1 MANPYEV
8 LGVSPGASDDDI
20 KKAYRN
26 LSRRYHPDANINNP
40 NREQAEERF
49 KEVQQA
55 YDQIMKEKQ
64 QGYSYDSFGG
74 GYGQGQAGGYYGNFG
89 GFGGFRGFSGT
100 YGGDAGRQTR
110 SSSDTDAIELQ
121 AAANYINHRCY
132 REALNVLSNI
142 KSRTATW
149 YYYSAMA
156 NAGAGNNVTAKEHIA
171 QACAMEPNNM
181 QYRAFEQQLT
191 YGGDWYSNMGRGY
204 ARPFAGSS
212 SFCLSLCLMNLF
224 CNCCCNPFGFR
235 V

>member
-8 LGVSPGASDDDI
+8 LGVSPGASDDEI

-26 LSRRYHPDANINNP
+26 LSRKYHPDANINNP
-40 NREQAEERF
+40 NKAQAEERF

-74 GYGQGQAGGYYGNFG
+74 GNGQGGFYGNFG
-89 GFGGFRGFSGT
+89 GFGG
-100 YGGDAGRQTR
+100 YGGSAYGGAYGGGQQRSAGST
-110 SSSDTDAIELQ
+110 DTDTIELQ

-142 KSRTATW
+142 KNRTATW

-156 NAGAGNNVTAKEHIA
+156 NAGAGNNVTAKQHIS
-171 QACAMEPNNM
+171 QACAMDPSNM
-181 QYRAFEQQLT
+181 QYRAFEQRLN
-191 YGGDWYSNMGRGY
+191 YGGDWYSNMGRTYTRPY
-204 ARPFAGSS
+204 AGN
-212 SFCLSLCLMNLF
+212 SFCLSLCLMNIL
-224 CNCCCNPFGFR
+224 CNCCCSPVGFR
-235 V
+235 F

>member
-8 LGVSPGASDDDI
+8 LGVAPGASDDEI

-26 LSRRYHPDANINNP
+26 LSRKYHPDANINNP
-40 NREQAEERF
+40 NKELAEERF

-74 GYGQGQAGGYYGNFG
+74 SSQGGYYGDFGTFG
-89 GFGGFRGFSGT
+89 GFGR
-100 YGGDAGRQTR
+100 YGGGQKYSTG
-110 SSSDTDAIELQ
+110 SSDTDTIELQ

-132 REALNVLSNI
+132 REALNVLANI
-142 KSRTATW
+142 KNRSAKW

-156 NAGAGNNVTAKEHIA
+156 NAGTGNNVTAKEHIA

-181 QYRAFEQQLT
+181 QFRAFEQQLN

-212 SFCLSLCLMNLF
+212 SFCLSLCLMNVL
-224 CNCCCNPFGFR
+224 CNCCCNPIGFR
-235 V
+235 F

>member
-8 LGVSPGASDDDI
+8 LGVSPGASDDEI

-26 LSRRYHPDANINNP
+26 LSRKYHPDANINNP
-40 NREQAEERF
+40 NRAQAEERF

-64 QGYSYDSFGG
+64 QGYSYDGFGTGG
-74 GYGQGQAGGYYGNFG
+74 GQGGYYGDFRGFGDFG
-89 GFGGFRGFSGT
+89 GFGGGGRSG
-100 YGGDAGRQTR
+100 G
-110 SSSDTDAIELQ
+110 SSDTDTIELQ

-132 REALNVLSNI
+132 REALNVLANI
-142 KSRTATW
+142 KNRTANW
-149 YYYSAMA
+149 YYYSALA

-171 QACAMEPNNM
+171 QACAMNPNNM
-181 QYRAFEQQLT
+181 QYRAFEQQLN

-212 SFCLSLCLMNLF
+212 SFCLSLCLMNVL
-224 CNCCCNPFGFR
+224 CNCCCNPVGFR
-235 V
+235 F